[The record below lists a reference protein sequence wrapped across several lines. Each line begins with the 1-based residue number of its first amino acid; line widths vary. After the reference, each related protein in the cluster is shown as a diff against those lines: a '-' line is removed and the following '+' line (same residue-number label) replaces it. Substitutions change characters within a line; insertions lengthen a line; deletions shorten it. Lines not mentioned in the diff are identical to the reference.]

1 MENKRFNLYNINC
14 INNLELSSRNNVPVL
29 RATHS
34 IPDKLIP
41 FNFVLSSTADNDS
54 YVHFFID
61 DYQYEVWCDILW
73 DEDTDP
79 EYMNQILEWK
89 VDGNGY
95 DDAPDSAASLRREG
109 LKNNNYVLSDDV
121 RAFFHGSG

>member
-1 MENKRFNLYNINC
+1 MGNKRFSIFNINR
-14 INNLELSSRNNVPVL
+14 INNLELTSRNNVPIIG
-29 RATHS
+29 ATHS

-41 FNFVLSSTADNDS
+41 FNIALSSTADNDG

-89 VDGNGY
+89 AGGNGY
-95 DDAPDSAASLRREG
+95 DDAPDSAASLRREEF
-109 LKNNNYVLSDDV
+109 KKDNVFSDD
-121 RAFFHGSG
+121 ALSFFHGSG